1 VDPFQVGALQEVLTT
16 LIVAGSALSALALFL
31 RYRRPRGGGA
41 TPELTELT
49 RSVDGLRASIE
60 QMRGELAEVHD
71 RLDFTERLLA
81 QITQQPRELRS
92 P

>member
-1 VDPFQVGALQEVLTT
+1 MDPFQVGALQEVLTT
-16 LIVAGSALSALALFL
+16 LIVAASALSALALFL
-31 RYRRPRGGGA
+31 RYRRPRAGAA
-41 TPELTELT
+41 TPELVELMH
-49 RSVDGLRASIE
+49 SVEGLRTSIE